1 MKHRLLW
8 AAALLLPATLAAQSL
23 PAPPHDAQTTPQ
35 TATQTAAQT
44 ADQTLAAHLP
54 SQAQRVQVYA
64 STHWFFA
71 AQPYDHH
78 TLRGIVRGWLQDRA
92 LYRALDDAA
101 QVQASMAHLRAVRVR
116 TDAEAQPGQTGRAAQ
131 TGQSPCLINPMM
143 LWDITDRQGALTSLA
158 LPMPAQKPS
167 SMDSSDPFT
176 PACLE
181 RGGQAYALEVNRADV
196 WQAIEPLLKPPR

>member
-23 PAPPHDAQTTPQ
+23 PALSHNAQTTPQ
-35 TATQTAAQT
+35 AATQTAAQT

-101 QVQASMAHLRAVRVR
+101 QVQASMARLRAVRVR
-116 TDAEAQPGQTGRAAQ
+116 TDAKAQATRTEQA
-131 TGQSPCLINPMM
+131 PCLINPFM
-143 LWDITDRQGALTSLA
+143 LWDISDGQDALTSLA

-167 SMDSSDPFT
+167 SKDSPDPFI

-181 RGGQAYALEVNRADV
+181 RDGQAYALEVNHADV
-196 WQAIEPLLKPPR
+196 WQAIKPLLKPPR